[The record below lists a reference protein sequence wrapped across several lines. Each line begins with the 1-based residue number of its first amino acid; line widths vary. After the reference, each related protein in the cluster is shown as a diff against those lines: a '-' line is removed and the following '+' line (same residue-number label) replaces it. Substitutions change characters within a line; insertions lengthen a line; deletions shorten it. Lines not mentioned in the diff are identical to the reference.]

1 MFIQS
6 WLSGATYFSE
16 FSLEFWPL
24 VSPIV
29 YNSVT
34 YECMRKINGQ
44 REDLS
49 VRPHV
54 SSSQIFDVLWW
65 KLVMVIYN
73 LTVDYEGRFT
83 FSLMERY
90 WCSLK
95 NDWAFVLE
103 ELWCAEYFRNT

>member
-1 MFIQS
+1 
-6 WLSGATYFSE
+6 
-16 FSLEFWPL
+16 
-24 VSPIV
+24 
-29 YNSVT
+29 
-34 YECMRKINGQ
+34 
-44 REDLS
+44 
-49 VRPHV
+49 
-54 SSSQIFDVLWW
+54 
-65 KLVMVIYN
+65 MVIYN